1 MRTEE
6 EYLEQNGIYKQ
17 QRQEIHNPVAEA
29 NCLSKIAYSKD
40 MAISKA
46 KAWGLNYY
54 KCQICGAYHLT
65 RQQTYESTMEV
76 TND

>member
-1 MRTEE
+1 MNTVE

-17 QRQEIHNPVAEA
+17 QRQQIHNPVAEV

-46 KAWGLNYY
+46 KEYGLNYY

-65 RQQTYESTMEV
+65 RQQTYESTMEEQ
-76 TND
+76 